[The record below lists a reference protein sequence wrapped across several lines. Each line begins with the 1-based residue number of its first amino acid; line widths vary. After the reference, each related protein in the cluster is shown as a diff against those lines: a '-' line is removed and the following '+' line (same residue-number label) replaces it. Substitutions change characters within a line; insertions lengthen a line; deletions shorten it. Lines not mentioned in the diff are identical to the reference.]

1 MKHCSETRREYAD
14 LLSSMMLCRHFNPK
28 DDKALRK
35 TLKYV
40 KMRVK
45 SDNVKKICQIVI
57 KTTKVTPSD
66 WLTEKIKEV
75 EYMMTMKDFL
85 FFARQE
91 VIAQK

>member
-1 MKHCSETRREYAD
+1 
-14 LLSSMMLCRHFNPK
+14 
-28 DDKALRK
+28 
-35 TLKYV
+35 
-40 KMRVK
+40 
-45 SDNVKKICQIVI
+45 VI